1 MSHLF
6 ILTVGPVQS
15 FIEASRKMKDMLA
28 ASRILSQTVYIAI
41 DWLRDPQ
48 NSPGQKP
55 ATIIFPVVSDTP
67 TQGLNIP
74 NRLIAQFD
82 DRSDEELIAVGQQLS
97 MYIRSKFGELCKSI
111 LEKGSVNE
119 VGIQLAETQLADF
132 LEIYWLFEPYDAN
145 TSDGYITAYNK
156 LYDDIQAV
164 KNIRPFA
171 QTAEP
176 WSRKCTLFPEYN
188 AIFVRQNDQGRYP
201 HYVNERHMCPLTV
214 SDAVLKPNE
223 ALSAIALVKRL
234 YEANELQL
242 HSLRLM
248 MLKSRCQGKLPL
260 DEVSDEIASVI
271 YDCYNGNIPD
281 PAVYSLQTIDQAAK
295 PYRAIKEQH
304 IALSSYYALIK
315 FDGDNMGEVFRKQL
329 TTPAKHR
336 DLSQKLS
343 EFAQQAPEILLAQ
356 QGLPVYAGGEDFFGF
371 LPLDT
376 LFTALQELNRCFHET
391 TGLTFSAGIAIAHLM
406 QPLKDV
412 IAEADRQEKTAKALT
427 DKHAFALGLLKRSG
441 ESVALP
447 AYHLSAESPN
457 LTHLQKLVTDLKDSA
472 YSKSLLY
479 NITQLLEKLRHGSTP
494 PASDLVEVL
503 LRDLI
508 SGSDIVSPAIAESL
522 CQDLLLFYNTCT
534 QRMKTDGLQAF
545 LNTLNAAAFIAREVL

>member
-48 NSPGQKP
+48 NLPGQKP
-55 ATIIFPVVSDTP
+55 VTIIFPVVSDTP

-82 DRSDEELIAVGQQLS
+82 DRSDEELIAIGQKLS
-97 MYIRSKFGELCKSI
+97 EQIRSEFWKLCKSI
-111 LEKGSVNE
+111 LDKGSVNE

-132 LEIYWLFEPYDAN
+132 LEIYWLFEPYDAS
-145 TSDGYITAYNK
+145 TSDGYINAYNK
-156 LYDDIQAV
+156 LYDGIQAV

-171 QTAEP
+171 QTVEP
-176 WSRKCTLFPEYN
+176 WGRKCSLFPEYN
-188 AIFVRQNDQGRYP
+188 AIFVRQNDEDRYP
-201 HYVNERHMCPLTV
+201 YHVNTQHMCPLAV

-234 YEANELQL
+234 YEADEQKL

-248 MLKSRCQGKLPL
+248 MLKSRCQDKLPL
-260 DEVSDEIASVI
+260 DKVSDDVANVI
-271 YDCYNGNIPD
+271 YDHYNGNIPD
-281 PAVYSLQTIDQAAK
+281 PSVYSSQTIGQAAELYK
-295 PYRAIKEQH
+295 AIKERQ
-304 IALSSYYALIK
+304 ISLSSYYALIK
-315 FDGDNMGEVFRKQL
+315 FDGDNMGNIFREKL

-336 DLSQKLS
+336 ELSQKLS

-376 LFTALQELNRCFHET
+376 LFTALQELDRCFHET
-391 TGLTFSAGIAIAHLM
+391 TGLTFSAGIAVAHLM

-412 IAEADRQEKTAKALT
+412 IAEADHQEKIAKALT

-508 SGSDIVSPAIAESL
+508 SGSDVVSPAIAESL

-534 QRMKTDGLQAF
+534 QRMETDGLQAF